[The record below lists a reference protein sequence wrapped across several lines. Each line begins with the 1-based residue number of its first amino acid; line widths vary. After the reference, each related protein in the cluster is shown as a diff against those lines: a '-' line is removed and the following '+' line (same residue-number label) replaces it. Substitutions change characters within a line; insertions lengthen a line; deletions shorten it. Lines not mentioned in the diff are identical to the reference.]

1 MSIMAG
7 SALTVSEREIIAECL
22 IIDRCCSW
30 AKIARHV
37 GAGRSPTT
45 IAREVERNGGR
56 DRYRP
61 ASAQDHCEHQRRR
74 PRARR
79 LEPDDQHRPRIIN
92 ELRLGRSPWAI
103 RADLHAEG
111 ATGMPCVETIYQAV
125 YDRRLDLKP
134 GECLR
139 SRRPRRQ
146 TRQHRHRTKRGA
158 GLPSIGDRLDEVNDR
173 SVPGHWEADHIIGA
187 HNRSAMLWLTERV
200 TRYGI
205 GVTMPEGYSANAV
218 LAGLVEACD
227 QIPTHLLRSITFDQG
242 GEWAEWETLANEYK
256 IDAWFC
262 DPHAPWQRG
271 QIKNQNRAW
280 RWWFPRGTDPST
292 VTPQQ
297 VDHAAKIINGQRR
310 RNLNNQSPGLPKRKK
325 FKRSDS
331 NRYTT
336 DDLVNRQFDRDG
348 PNQLWMT
355 DITEYPTREGRVSL
369 MIDPEL
375 L

>member
-1 MSIMAG
+1 MTVDSTSNPVSV
-7 SALTVSEREIIAECL
+7 SAA
-22 IIDRCCSW
+22 D
-30 AKIARHV
+30 
-37 GAGRSPTT
+37 G
-45 IAREVERNGGR
+45 
-56 DRYRP
+56 
-61 ASAQDHCEHQRRR
+61 QD
-74 PRARR
+74 
-79 LEPDDQHRPRIIN
+79 
-92 ELRLGRSPWAI
+92 G
-103 RADLHAEG
+103 
-111 ATGMPCVETIYQAV
+111 
-125 YDRRLDLKP
+125 K
-134 GECLR
+134 
-139 SRRPRRQ
+139 

-292 VTPQQ
+292 VTPPITPPRSSTGN
-297 VDHAAKIINGQRR
+297 DAETSTTNH
-310 RNLNNQSPGLPKRKK
+310 PGY
-325 FKRSDS
+325 RSGRSLSGAIPTVTPLTIWSIDS
-331 NRYTT
+331 STATARTSC
-336 DDLVNRQFDRDG
+336 G
-348 PNQLWMT
+348 
-355 DITEYPTREGRVSL
+355 
-369 MIDPEL
+369 
-375 L
+375 